1 MNQFLSKACCTYIWW
16 NECWQRKC
24 TAGKSKGREHTLHFA
39 PWNIFALK
47 TIKGLIEKSILP
59 TTEGVFKKKSLIFFL
74 SGFMIHNT
82 QKGFSTLELQIQDRE
97 ECNFGILSQLEPH
110 HPEVLSSPTEWCY
123 LILQVELGE
132 KKLCLDWVGTV
143 IRNVDVVHQTMLMI
157 LNRSTYQRRAKNVQK
172 KKFIVEIC
180 LLHRGL
186 LKFYDK
192 VNSVNETVGTGNL

>member
-1 MNQFLSKACCTYIWW
+1 M
-16 NECWQRKC
+16 
-24 TAGKSKGREHTLHFA
+24 
-39 PWNIFALK
+39 
-47 TIKGLIEKSILP
+47 
-59 TTEGVFKKKSLIFFL
+59 
-74 SGFMIHNT
+74 
-82 QKGFSTLELQIQDRE
+82 
-97 ECNFGILSQLEPH
+97 
-110 HPEVLSSPTEWCY
+110 
-123 LILQVELGE
+123 ELGE
-132 KKLCLDWVGTV
+132 KKLCLDWVRTV

>member
-1 MNQFLSKACCTYIWW
+1 MNQFLNKVRCTYIWW

-47 TIKGLIEKSILP
+47 TIKGLIEKSIPP
-59 TTEGVFKKKSLIFFL
+59 TTEGVFQKKKSLIFFL
-74 SGFMIHNT
+74 SWFVIHYT
-82 QKGFSTLELQIQDRE
+82 QKDFSTLEVSYSPTIRR
-97 ECNFGILSQLEPH
+97 
-110 HPEVLSSPTEWCY
+110 VLSSPTEWCC
-123 LILQVELGE
+123 LILQVELRA
-132 KKLCLDWVGTV
+132 KKHCLDWVRTV
-143 IRNVDVVHQTMLMI
+143 IRNVDVVHQTILMI

-192 VNSVNETVGTGNL
+192 VSSPKETVGTGNL